1 MIYVKVVEQNKETP
15 GWKEVP
21 IEDLN
26 DTGIM
31 MARVAC
37 KIMLDELED
46 AHRKL
51 MDEGGEE

>member
-1 MIYVKVVEQNKETP
+1 MIYIKIVDGNFDKP

-37 KIMLDELED
+37 KMMIDDLED

-51 MDEGGEE
+51 MDEGEF

>member
-37 KIMLDELED
+37 KMLIDDLED

-51 MDEGGEE
+51 MDEGEF